1 MATHPLRLLAIGA
14 HPDDAEYKAG
24 GLAALYRRQ
33 GHEVKLM
40 ALTHGSSGHHKMMGP
55 ELAHRRRAE
64 CETAA
69 GIIGA
74 IWEVWDQPDGQLEA
88 SIPLRFR
95 MIRAIREFKPDLVLT
110 HRTFDY
116 HPDHRAAGQ
125 LVQDAAYLV
134 TMPAICPEVPAMR
147 KMPVIGYF
155 SDEFHQPYP
164 FRPDVVVDIAEVWDA
179 KISLLDAHES
189 QFYEWLP
196 YNQGLHV
203 DVPEGEL
210 PRRSWLSGRM
220 EQLSRR
226 VADRYRERLV
236 SLYGPSFGRIVHLVE
251 SFEISEY
258 GTPLDTDKMS
268 RFFPTLMPKLP
279 H

>member
-1 MATHPLRLLAIGA
+1 MATQPLRLLAIGA

-33 GHEVKLM
+33 GHSVKFM
-40 ALTHGSSGHHKMMGP
+40 ALTQGSSGHHQMKGP
-55 ELAHRRRAE
+55 DLAQRRRGE
-64 CETAA
+64 SETAA
-69 GIIGA
+69 SIIGA
-74 IWEVWDQPDGQLEA
+74 SWEVWDQVDGQLEP

-95 MIRAIREFKPDLVLT
+95 LIRAIREFKPDLILT
-110 HRTFDY
+110 HRTHDY

-134 TMPAICPEVPAMR
+134 TMPAICPEAPALR
-147 KMPVIGYF
+147 KIPVIGYF
-155 SDEFHQPYP
+155 SDEFHQPYA

-196 YNQGLHV
+196 YNQGLNV
-203 DVPEGEL
+203 DVPDGEL
-210 PRRSWLSGRM
+210 PRRSWLSGRR
-220 EQLSRR
+220 EQLPRR
-226 VADRYRERLV
+226 TADRYRDRLV
-236 SLYGPSFGRIVHLVE
+236 GLYGPSFGRIVHLVE
-251 SFEISEY
+251 AFEISEY
-258 GTPLDTDKMS
+258 GTPLDTDRMS
-268 RFFPTLMPKLP
+268 RLFPTLLPKLP